1 MSPEEFRATAHEVVD
16 WMADYLRDIRD
27 YPVLP
32 NVQPGDL
39 IDHLPPQGPEHGEP
53 MPKILEDFRNLI
65 VPGLTHW
72 NHPRFHGYF
81 SISAS
86 GPGILGEM
94 LAATMNIQHML
105 WKASPA
111 ATELEQ
117 VTLGWLRQWWGL
129 ADDFFGIIHDTAST
143 SSMHAILAARELA
156 SPETRLTGQHS
167 RLILYRSEHA
177 HNSIDKGALTV
188 GIGIENIRQVPA
200 DAEFRM
206 QPAALEA
213 MIQRDLAQGHKPFC
227 VVATLGTTSSAA
239 VDPLP
244 AIAAIAERHGL
255 WLHVDAAYG
264 GPAAL
269 LEEHRHILDGSSRAD
284 SIVVNPHK
292 WLFTPVDLSILY
304 TRRPDIMRRAF
315 ALDETPAYLVTAQH
329 ERALNFS
336 EYSLNLGRRFRSLKL
351 WFVLRY
357 YGREGIVRILR
368 EHIRLAHMLSEAI
381 RRDPSFELS
390 APTDFSLVCFR
401 YCGSDEENQAL
412 YERINAT
419 GKTFLSSTVLQGR
432 YVLRLAIGNVATTEQ
447 DVRET
452 WDLIRSLAPQA
463 TESRAAAL
471 PDPS

>member
-1 MSPEEFRATAHEVVD
+1 MSPEEFRVEAHKVVD
-16 WMADYLRDIRD
+16 WMADYLRDIRQ

-32 NVQPGDL
+32 QVEPGAL
-39 IDHLPPQGPEHGEP
+39 IDQLPAQGPETGES
-53 MPKILEDFRNLI
+53 MDAIMRDFETQI

-72 NHPRFHGYF
+72 NHPRFHSYF

-94 LAATMNIQHML
+94 VAAALNVQHML

-143 SSMHAILAARELA
+143 ASMHAILAARELA
-156 SPETRLTGQHS
+156 TPETRLTGQHP
-167 RLILYRSEHA
+167 RLILYKSEHT

-188 GIGIENIRQVPA
+188 GIGKDNIRKIAA
-200 DAEFRM
+200 DEEFRM
-206 QPAALEA
+206 IPEALELA
-213 MIQRDLAQGHKPFC
+213 IQEDLAAGLKPFC
-227 VVATLGTTSSAA
+227 VVATVGTTSSSS
-239 VDPLP
+239 VDPLR
-244 AIAAIAERHGL
+244 AIAEIANRHSL

-269 LEEHRHILDGSSRAD
+269 LEEHRNILDGSARAD
-284 SIVVNPHK
+284 SIVINPHK

-315 ALDETPAYLVTAQH
+315 TLDETPAYLLTAQH
-329 ERALNFS
+329 DRAVNLS
-336 EYSLNLGRRFRSLKL
+336 EYALPLGRRFRSLKL

-368 EHIRLAHMLSEAI
+368 EHVRLAQMLAEEI
-381 RRDPSFELS
+381 RRDPRFELA
-390 APTDFSLVCFR
+390 APVPFSLVCFR
-401 YCGSDEENQAL
+401 YRGSDEDNQRL
-412 YERINAT
+412 FEQINAS
-419 GKTFLSSTVLQGR
+419 GKAFLSSTVLHGKF
-432 YVLRLAIGNVATTEQ
+432 VLRFAIGNIATTEQ
-447 DVRET
+447 DIRET
-452 WDLIRSLAPQA
+452 WELIQSLV
-463 TESRAAAL
+463 
-471 PDPS
+471 PSGKAVAS